1 MHRVLVL
8 DLEHPAVE
16 RARDAVLL
24 RAPSRRRDG
33 SRAQRVLRLRVHAR
47 ARHPSRAL
55 RLLRGLSALIR
66 ARICASSMARWR
78 ISAMSGVD
86 AAAASASTAVISPSG
101 PFATRR
107 YILPNC
113 WTRTDDAQILRRR
126 RRAPPRGSLLSL
138 RARGRLLETRWPRA
152 PHSGAAR
159 PPPSRGGSF
168 VPRAPVTLSATSK
181 SRKVKSVSRQLSPQ
195 PSKGPFAAEKL
206 DAINFV

>member
-1 MHRVLVL
+1 MT
-8 DLEHPAVE
+8 
-16 RARDAVLL
+16 ARIDKKIDYFFTLNCAFE
-24 RAPSRRRDG
+24 APNVRWSTESTSACSRRHLLDHTIVVHHLLGAPLTPVDEDRG
-33 SRAQRVLRLRVHAR
+33 LTRIERLR
-47 ARHPSRAL
+47 
-55 RLLRGLSALIR
+55 G
-66 ARICASSMARWR
+66 
-78 ISAMSGVD
+78 
-86 AAAASASTAVISPSG
+86 STAVISPSG